1 MSEIRHPDG
10 SVSVGILEDMKPK
23 EAPVENPV
31 ETVEKPKK
39 KTSKKK

>member
-1 MSEIRHPDG
+1 MSEIKHPDG
-10 SVSVGILEDMKPK
+10 SISVGILEDMKSK
-23 EAPVENPV
+23 EDPVENPV